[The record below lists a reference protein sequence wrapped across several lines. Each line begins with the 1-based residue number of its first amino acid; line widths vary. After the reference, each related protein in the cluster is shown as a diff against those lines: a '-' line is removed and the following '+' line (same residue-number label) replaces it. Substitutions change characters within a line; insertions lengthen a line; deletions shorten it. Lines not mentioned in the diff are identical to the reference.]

1 MSDNHRA
8 AALGHL
14 ATIERTMAV
23 IAAAC
28 SRLAGAE
35 TLESGTFR
43 IGEDGTLT
51 RTWRVPFAGVA
62 IENRSAADVV
72 IEPSTN
78 RGEAPTPAQAIG
90 PGIFS
95 IGPDRAGTYNISGY
109 TLTIYGTPGDTVSL
123 QVFARPQPP
132 AWR

>member
-1 MSDNHRA
+1 MSEHRA
-8 AALGHL
+8 AALAHL

-35 TLESGTFR
+35 TLDSGTYRLDESGA
-43 IGEDGTLT
+43 IT
-51 RTWRVPFAGVA
+51 RTYRVPFAGVA
-62 IENRSAADVV
+62 VENRTDADIVL
-72 IEPSTN
+72 EPSTS
-78 RGEAPTPAQAIG
+78 RGEAPAPEQAIG
-90 PGIFS
+90 PGIFTL
-95 IGPDRAGTYNISGY
+95 GPDRAGTYNIAGH
-109 TLTIYGTPGDTVSL
+109 TLTIYGTPGGTVSL